1 MDGRDQRASDRNEPV
16 MLSELR
22 ARGDRL
28 RSSLFFI
35 PMLCV
40 TGGVLLGE
48 AMLGVDALGTGI
60 SPRLTATV
68 DSARTV
74 LTTVA
79 GATLTFAGIAFS
91 VSLLLISLASS
102 QYSPRVVHGM
112 FRDPFNKRVMGLVIG
127 TFTYC
132 LVVLRAV
139 RGAVEE
145 TGDAIVPS
153 VSILLAVAL
162 GIASILAIVAFID
175 HAAHSMDVSNILRR
189 VTEEALTQARSAWP
203 EPEPGATPDVAQ
215 AGTPRLPEGAC
226 AVRFSTYGW
235 VQNVDYDA
243 LLAVLPPGAR
253 VRLETFS
260 GQYAMQNTP
269 ICHISPAPEGMADI
283 ADAVRAA
290 VMVGETRTLQQD
302 MAYGV
307 RQLSDVALKAMSPGI
322 NDPTTA
328 HDAISHLGTV
338 LADLLGR
345 QPPPRRLS
353 GQEGQVLLVPHATT
367 HEQLVGLAFDEV
379 RIASAEH
386 PTVLIYLLDV
396 LHHIEQSLDGVDR
409 PSAVQALRSQA
420 ELIRAMNETAEVPE
434 PDRER
439 VRVAYALRYRAD
451 PDTTRSQPDR

>member
-1 MDGRDQRASDRNEPV
+1 MWSR
-16 MLSELR
+16 LR
-22 ARGDRL
+22 SWSDRL

-40 TGGVLLGE
+40 IGGVLLGE
-48 AMLGVDALGTGI
+48 AMLGVDGLVTGI

-68 DSARTV
+68 ESARTV

-139 RGAVEE
+139 REAVEG
-145 TGDAIVPS
+145 TDDAVVPS
-153 VSILLAVAL
+153 ISILLAVAL
-162 GIASILAIVAFID
+162 GIASILAIVAFIN
-175 HAAHSMDVSNILRR
+175 HAAHSMDVSSILRR
-189 VTEEALTQARSAWP
+189 VTDEVLTQARSAWP
-203 EPEPGATPDVAQ
+203 DPEPD
-215 AGTPRLPEGAC
+215 AGPEAPPRGEENETVRLPAGAV
-226 AVRFSTYGW
+226 AVRFSRYGW

-243 LLAVLPPGAR
+243 LLAVLPAGAS
-253 VRLETFS
+253 VRLETFA
-260 GQYAMQNTP
+260 GRYAVANTP
-269 ICHISPAPEGMADI
+269 ICHIFPPPEDAGDL
-283 ADAVRAA
+283 ADAVRAT
-290 VMVGETRTLQQD
+290 VMVGESRTLQQD

-338 LADLLGR
+338 LADLLR
-345 QPPPRRLS
+345 RRPPPGRLT
-353 GQEGQVLLVPHATT
+353 GEEGLVLLLPHATT
-367 HEQLVGLAFDEV
+367 HEQLVGIAFDEV
-379 RIASAEH
+379 RIASAEQ

-396 LHHIEQSLDGVDR
+396 LHTVERSLDELSR
-409 PSAVQALRSQA
+409 PSAVLALRGQA
-420 ELIRAMNETAEVPE
+420 DLIREMNETADVPE
-434 PDRER
+434 QDRER
-439 VRVAYALRYRAD
+439 VRAAYAARYRAVPD
-451 PDTTRSQPDR
+451 PRDVT

>member
-1 MDGRDQRASDRNEPV
+1 
-16 MLSELR
+16 MLSQLR
-22 ARGDRL
+22 SWGDRL
-28 RSSLFFI
+28 RSSLFFV

-40 TGGVLLGE
+40 VGGVVLGE
-48 AMLGVDALGTGI
+48 AMLWVDTVVTDI
-60 SPRLTATV
+60 DPRLTATV

-102 QYSPRVVHGM
+102 QFSPRVIHGM

-139 RGAVEE
+139 RSALEG
-145 TGDAIVPS
+145 TGDEIVPS
-153 VSILLAVAL
+153 VSILLAVTL
-162 GIASILAIVAFID
+162 GIVSVLAIVAFIN

-189 VTEEALTQARSAWP
+189 VTEEVLTQAGTAWP
-203 EPEPGATPDVAQ
+203 EPESDMPPD
-215 AGTPRLPEGAC
+215 AGQEEPAHLPASAGV
-226 AVRFSTYGW
+226 VRFSSYGW

-243 LLAVLPPGAR
+243 LLAVLPPGAQ
-253 VRLETFS
+253 VRLETFA
-260 GQYAMQNTP
+260 GQYAIQNTP
-269 ICHISPAPEGMADI
+269 ICRIFPAPEHMGDL

-290 VMVGETRTLQQD
+290 VMVGKSRTLQQD
-302 MAYGV
+302 LAYGV
-307 RQLSDVALKAMSPGI
+307 RQLADVALKAMSPGI

-338 LADLLGR
+338 LADLLSR
-345 QPPPRRLS
+345 RPPARRLF
-353 GQEGQVLLVPHATT
+353 GEHGLVVLVPHATT

-379 RIASAEH
+379 RIASVDQ

-396 LHHIEQSLDGVDR
+396 LHGVEQSIAALDR
-409 PSAVQALRSQA
+409 PGAVRALRRQVD
-420 ELIRAMNETAEVPE
+420 LIRVMNEGADAPE
-434 PDRER
+434 LDRER
-439 VRVAYALRYRAD
+439 VRVAYNRLYVEPGRD
-451 PDTTRSQPDR
+451 GG

>member
-1 MDGRDQRASDRNEPV
+1 MSRFKSW
-16 MLSELR
+16 
-22 ARGDRL
+22 GDRL

-40 TGGVLLGE
+40 IGGVFLGE
-48 AMLGVDALGTGI
+48 AMLVVDALVTGI

-79 GATLTFAGIAFS
+79 SATLTFAGIAFS

-139 RGAVEE
+139 RAAAEGA
-145 TGDAIVPS
+145 GDAIVPS
-153 VSILLAVAL
+153 ISILFAVVL
-162 GIASILAIVAFID
+162 GIASILAIIAFIN
-175 HAAHSMDVSNILRR
+175 HAAHSMDVSSILRR
-189 VTEEALTQARSAWP
+189 VTEEVLAQASSAWP
-203 EPEPGATPDVAQ
+203 EPDAESSPVAGREESTPV
-215 AGTPRLPEGAC
+215 PEGA
-226 AVRFSTYGW
+226 VPVPFSRYGW
-235 VQNVDYDA
+235 VQNVDYEA
-243 LLAVLPPGAR
+243 LVAVLPPGAWAW
-253 VRLETFS
+253 LETFA
-260 GQYAMQNTP
+260 GHYAMQNTAV
-269 ICHISPAPEGMADI
+269 CHVFPAPEDI
-283 ADAVRAA
+283 ADLGDAIRAA
-290 VMVGETRTLQQD
+290 VTVGESRTLQQD

-307 RQLSDVALKAMSPGI
+307 RQLTDVALKAMSPGI

-338 LADLLGR
+338 LANLLSR
-345 QPPPRRLS
+345 QPPAVRWS
-353 GQEGQVLLVPHATT
+353 GKEGRVLLVPHATT
-367 HEQLVGLAFDEV
+367 HKQLVGLAFDEV
-379 RIASAEH
+379 RIASAEQ

-396 LHHIEQSLDGVDR
+396 LHHIEQSLEGLHR
-409 PSAVQALRSQA
+409 PYAVLALRGQA
-420 ELIRAMNETAEVPE
+420 DLIRAMNETADVLE

-439 VRVAYALRYRAD
+439 VRVAYAQRYGAD
-451 PDTTRSQPDR
+451 PDKDGSWARTAAHQNRPVERDENGA

>member
-1 MDGRDQRASDRNEPV
+1 
-16 MLSELR
+16 MLSQLR
-22 ARGDRL
+22 AWGDRL

-40 TGGVLLGE
+40 IGGVLLGE
-48 AMLGVDALGTGI
+48 AMLVVDALVTGI

-112 FRDPFNKRVMGLVIG
+112 FRDPFNKRVMGLVVG

-139 RGAVEE
+139 RGALEGA
-145 TGDAIVPS
+145 GDAVVPS
-153 VSILLAVAL
+153 VSILLAVVL
-162 GIASILAIVAFID
+162 GIASILSIVAFIN
-175 HAAHSMDVSNILRR
+175 HGAHSMDVSKILRR
-189 VTEEALTQARSAWP
+189 VTEEVLTQASSAWP
-203 EPEPGATPDVAQ
+203 EPESESPPGIEQGEP
-215 AGTPRLPEGAC
+215 PRLPEGAG

-235 VQNVDYDA
+235 VENVDYDA
-243 LLAVLPPGAR
+243 LLAALPPGAR
-253 VRLETFS
+253 VRLETFA
-260 GQYAMQNTP
+260 GQYAIQNTP
-269 ICHISPAPEGMADI
+269 ICHIFPAPEDMADI

-290 VMVGETRTLQQD
+290 VVVGETRTLQQD

-338 LADLLGR
+338 LADLLRR
-345 QPPPRRLS
+345 QPPALRLS
-353 GQEGQVLLVPHATT
+353 GREGMVLLVPHATT
-367 HEQLVGLAFDEV
+367 YEQLVGIAFDEV
-379 RIASAEH
+379 RIASAEQ

-396 LHHIEQSLDGVDR
+396 LHHIEQSLAELHR
-409 PSAVQALRSQA
+409 PSAVLALRRQA
-420 ELIRAMNETAEVPE
+420 GLIRAMNETADVPE

-439 VRVAYALRYRAD
+439 VRVAYARRYRAD
-451 PDTTRSQPDR
+451 PDTDGSQASRTARQDHTVGREDGA